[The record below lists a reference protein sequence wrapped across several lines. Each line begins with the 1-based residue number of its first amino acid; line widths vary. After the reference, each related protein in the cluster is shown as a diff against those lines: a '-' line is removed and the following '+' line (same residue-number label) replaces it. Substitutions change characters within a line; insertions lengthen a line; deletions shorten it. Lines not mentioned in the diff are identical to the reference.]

1 MRASPPPK
9 SLTLWC
15 LGPPPARTELAS
27 VAAVAVAVA
36 IAVLTVAVVVV
47 AVVEVGVVW
56 AGELAW
62 EGRVGR
68 TVLLWESS
76 AWTTHWHRFATAAW
90 NWEGLA
96 ALEEVLDGTVNLCC
110 MLASVLY
117 FCVVSKRCAGVW
129 SRQRRFGEVLRC
141 DWKV

>member
-27 VAAVAVAVA
+27 VAAVAVAVLA
-36 IAVLTVAVVVV
+36 VAVVVV
-47 AVVEVGVVW
+47 IVVVVVVVVVEVGVVW

-96 ALEEVLDGTVNLCC
+96 ALE
-110 MLASVLY
+110 
-117 FCVVSKRCAGVW
+117 
-129 SRQRRFGEVLRC
+129 
-141 DWKV
+141 